1 MKALKNNINRVD
13 LLSDARIG
21 DIKDLMKTMTNEII
35 KLSKRVQLNETGLFK
50 RMYDDLP
57 IDVMALTK
65 SDVELKQDL
74 ADMIGKANEMVE
86 KL

>member
-65 SDVELKQDL
+65 SEVELKQDL